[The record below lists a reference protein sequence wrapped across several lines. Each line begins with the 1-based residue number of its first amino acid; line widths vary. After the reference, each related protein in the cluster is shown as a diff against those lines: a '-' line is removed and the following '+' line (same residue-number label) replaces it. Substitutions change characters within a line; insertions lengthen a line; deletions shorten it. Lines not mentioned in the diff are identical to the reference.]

1 MWRARAA
8 RLTSWLCVVIGVA
21 VLVAAG
27 VQFVRAVQQ
36 GNEVSAYQHARA
48 CPASAAPDAD
58 CLDRVHGS
66 VAGVTDAPTYLGSR
80 IPAVF
85 ALDVQTRSTTLHL
98 TFSSDSP
105 MLRHAVDG
113 DPALVTTWRGLPV
126 HVVTEGRSDDT
137 TSVPET
143 AASRNLRDSGEAL
156 CGVVIFIGAAWGIRR
171 SQRTA
176 GTQPVTTP
184 VLTAA
189 AVPPSPPDTR
199 KVIRQ
204 PGAIVHQAS
213 WARLLDGRFAGVVI
227 PLLLT
232 GLVVFGGA
240 VTTADGSASR
250 ALRHAPACAGE
261 TNLATCVGDFTAVIN
276 GVRGPTGAGNGASG
290 ADVSFVTADGVIN
303 TWATIA
309 GTTAPIAR
317 LASADENAGTQLRIR
332 VWRGSI
338 IGADIGGSWYWANGD
353 PPGYM
358 IPATL
363 LAVSFALLL
372 LVVRLRIHRQTGSV
386 VDRQDLLFGDF
397 GQVSGAVGSVVLLA
411 YGFWAGAILGLAVLA
426 WLGLSVRRS
435 SLTERVTPHTVHSS

>member
-1 MWRARAA
+1 
-8 RLTSWLCVVIGVA
+8 VVIGVA

-27 VQFVRAVQQ
+27 VQFARAVQQ

-156 CGVVIFIGAAWGIRR
+156 CGVVILIGAAWGIRR
-171 SQRTA
+171 NQRTA
-176 GTQPVTTP
+176 GTQP
-184 VLTAA
+184 
-189 AVPPSPPDTR
+189 
-199 KVIRQ
+199 
-204 PGAIVHQAS
+204 GAIMHQAS

-276 GVRGPTGAGNGASG
+276 GVRGPTNAGNGASG

-338 IGADIGGSWYWANGD
+338 IGAEIGGSWYWANGD

-426 WLGLSVRRS
+426 WLGLSIRHS
-435 SLTERVTPHTVHSS
+435 SPSGRVTLNTTQSS